1 MEEKKKKIPKVIY
14 VGPVSPHFIAESIAK
29 HSSKRNIG
37 AHTIFLGQVR
47 NDVIEGKEV
56 TGIEY
61 STYEEMAE
69 EKFYSIREDAFSKY
83 DLTCMHIYHSIGVV
97 KTGEISLFVF
107 VSAKHRKQ
115 VFEACSFIVEQ
126 IKSLVPVWGKELFE
140 DGTHNWKT
148 NNANLK

>member
-1 MEEKKKKIPKVIY
+1 MEEKKRNIPKVIY
-14 VGPVSPHFIAESIAK
+14 MGAISPEFIAESIAK

-47 NDVIEGKEV
+47 NDLIAGKEV

-61 STYEEMAE
+61 SAYEEMAE
-69 EKFYSIREDAFSKY
+69 AQFYAIREEAFEKF
-83 DLTCMHIYHSIGVV
+83 DLSCMHIYHSSGVV

-115 VFEACSFIVEQ
+115 VFDACSFIVEA
-126 IKSLVPVWGKELFE
+126 IKSSVPVWGKELFD
-140 DGTHNWKT
+140 DGSHVWKT
-148 NNANLK
+148 NSQI